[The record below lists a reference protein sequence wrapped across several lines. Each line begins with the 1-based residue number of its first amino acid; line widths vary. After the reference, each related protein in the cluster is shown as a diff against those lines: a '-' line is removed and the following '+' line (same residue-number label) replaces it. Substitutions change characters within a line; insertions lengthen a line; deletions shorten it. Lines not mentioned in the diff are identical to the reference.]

1 MSQHKHKH
9 KKDIENVLIL
19 QGGGSLGAFA
29 CGVFKAFTK
38 KNIKFDIISG
48 TSIGAI
54 NGAIATGSK
63 NDNPAKDLEDFWI
76 EIAESSVTVI
86 PDIFS
91 FDYVDQTHQLDF
103 KRSSSASLNA
113 AIFGYQ
119 NSLFLDGLIGMYL
132 NLKMHMIPTYY
143 HRNGHIYM
151 TILH

>member
-1 MSQHKHKH
+1 MYQHKH

-29 CGVFKAFTK
+29 CGVFKAFAK
-38 KNIKFDIISG
+38 RNIKFDIISG

-54 NGAIATGSK
+54 NGAIAAGSK

-76 EIAESSVTVI
+76 EIAESSVNVI
-86 PDIFS
+86 PDMFS
-91 FDYVDQTHQLDF
+91 FDYFDQTHQLDF

-119 NSLFLDGLIGMYL
+119 NSLFLAGLIGIYF
-132 NLKMHMIPTYY
+132 NLKMHMIPTSF
-143 HRNGHIYM
+143 HRNGRIYM